1 VLTEIE
7 NKSNIKNMKVKDIIE
22 DQDDALPIEDDTDKY
37 YGGDGRVHLIK
48 NSKKK
53 SAADEK
59 YYYVNV
65 KAIGRGRD
73 HLMLTTEEYQRA
85 VNRCNRNKEDIPKK
99 MTIMEF
105 FKSLIS

>member
-1 VLTEIE
+1 
-7 NKSNIKNMKVKDIIE
+7 MKITE
-22 DQDDALPIEDDTDKY
+22 DQLDLYALIEEQNETLPIEDDTDKY

-53 SAADEK
+53 SAADDK

-65 KAIGRGRD
+65 KAIGQGRD
-73 HLMLTTEEYQRA
+73 HLMLTAEEYQRA
-85 VNRCNRNKEDIPKK
+85 VNRGNRNKEDIPKK
-99 MTIMEF
+99 MTLKEF